1 MNDFELADRLFN
13 GAGTRD
19 QGSARQSY
27 SIEGVARS
35 DSSEGSVE
43 VSLEGDTVSGNG
55 MQAVPMPTGVAVKKG
70 QRVIVTVSGNSPV
83 VTGVIGWGD
92 TVMSD
97 LSEAS
102 DMIDQ
107 ISGDVEQAK
116 QDADQALKEAQ
127 DAASSAAQG
136 VQEAKDAA
144 SAAADLAQE
153 AKDTADSFQGQI
165 TDVTTE
171 VNGVK
176 QDMTSLT
183 SKVSGAVET
192 AEGAMEAASSAQQD
206 LNGFKTTVS
215 QTYQPKGDYA
225 TSSDLESYATKTE
238 LEQTAGEI
246 TSSVE
251 AVTETANSALTQSSE
266 AKQTADKVQTTLTT
280 DYLSKNDASKTY
292 ASQAQLTATSESLT
306 ASISEVSTTADAA
319 MEKATTVEQTA
330 DGLSAQITSVSKAA
344 SDAKEAADGAVKQV
358 ATLEATVDGIKTKVE
373 TAQETA
379 DSAVSAASAAQ
390 QDINGFKTT
399 VSNTYETKAD
409 ADAAMEQEVLNRNSA
424 IEQSASAVKSEV
436 SESYLSKSEAE
447 KSYTAKS
454 TFEQTTSS
462 ITSSVSE
469 AYDLADSAM
478 QKATT
483 VEQTANGLTARVTD
497 AEGDIA
503 QLKLDSSGFE
513 IRLDSSVKSTQVQ
526 YAVGTSSTTAPQ
538 TGWSATSPVWQE
550 GRYVWQRTVTTL
562 NDGSQSVSNPVCIQ
576 GAEGPKGAKGDTGSQ
591 GPKGDTG
598 PQGPQ
603 GEKGATGSQGPK
615 GETGDTGP
623 QGPQGEKGDKGAT
636 GATGPQGADGKDG
649 RGISK
654 STITYQAGT
663 SGTTIPTGS
672 WSSSVPSVSA
682 GQYLWTRTVV
692 SYTDGTSTTSY
703 SVGRMGQNG
712 AQGPKGDTGATGPQG
727 PQGDKGDKGA
737 TGATGPQGPAGAD
750 GTDGR
755 GIRSTT
761 VTYQAST
768 SGTTAPTGTWQTSVP
783 SVAAGSFLWTR
794 TVVTYTDSTTST
806 SYSVGKMGNTGAK
819 GDKGD
824 TGATGPQG
832 PQGNRGA
839 TGATGPQGPA
849 GEDGADGKM
858 LYGTCS
864 TAAATAAK
872 TCSVT
877 GFSLYT
883 GVCVT
888 VKFTYANTAANPTLN
903 ISSTG
908 AKPIYVNGSAMTSAY
923 YWVAGASV
931 MFVYDGARWVVADSG
946 ALAKAS
952 AAAKTATNYLNF
964 SSAGLVVGTNSSGT
978 SSSSGLQGNVLLDS
992 DGMAVRDG
1000 TTELARYGASSIELG
1015 INSPSSFIDMCQ
1027 SKVRISVQNP
1037 TGNRSQP
1044 IISGDGLTFAT
1055 KHPGTAGWV
1064 DSSIGVDELVRLYKR
1079 IAGIGEAISINCN
1092 AINLTLVNQ
1101 FQQGTFNTENYEGN
1115 DMASAYYT
1123 LTSSGVTVKTA
1134 GVYLISVYAMFY
1146 QVAEGD
1152 LCHFGVGSSASSILT
1167 ECQQNMNSNWGSCS
1181 KVEAKFIEANSVLRP
1196 YYKCEQGPGS
1206 RMSGALLSLVKLTNA
1221 SI

>member
-19 QGSARQSY
+19 QGSVRQSY
-27 SIEGVARS
+27 SVEGIARS
-35 DSSEGSVE
+35 DSSEGSVD

-55 MQAVPMPTGVAVKKG
+55 MQAVSMPTGVAVKEG

-127 DAASSAAQG
+127 DAADSAAQG

-144 SAAADLAQE
+144 SAAADLAQD
-153 AKDTADSFQGQI
+153 AKDTADSFQDQI

-176 QDMTSLT
+176 QDVTSLT
-183 SKVSGAVET
+183 SQVSGAVET

-266 AKQTADKVQTTLTT
+266 AKQTAERVQTTLTT
-280 DYLSKNDASKTY
+280 DYVSKEDASKTY
-292 ASQAQLTATSESLT
+292 ASKAQLTATSESLT

-319 MEKATTVEQTA
+319 MQKATTVEQTA
-330 DGLSAQITSVSKAA
+330 NGLSAQISSVSKDA
-344 SDAKEAADGAVKQV
+344 SDAKKAADDAVKQV
-358 ATLEATVDGIKTKVE
+358 TTLEATVDGIKTKVE

-379 DSAVSAASAAQ
+379 DSAVSAAIAAQ

-409 ADAAMEQEVLNRNSA
+409 ADAAMAQEVLNRNSA
-424 IEQSASAVKSEV
+424 IEQSASAIRSEV
-436 SESYLSKSEAE
+436 SESYLSKSDAE
-447 KSYTAKS
+447 ESYTAKS

-478 QKATT
+478 EKATT

-513 IRLDSSVKSTQVQ
+513 IRLDSSVKGTQVQ

-538 TGWSATSPVWQE
+538 SGWSATSPVWQE

-562 NDGSQSVSNPVCIQ
+562 NDGSQSTSNPVCIQ
-576 GAEGPKGAKGDTGSQ
+576 GAEGPKGDTGSQ

-636 GATGPQGADGKDG
+636 GATGPQG
-649 RGISK
+649 
-654 STITYQAGT
+654 
-663 SGTTIPTGS
+663 
-672 WSSSVPSVSA
+672 
-682 GQYLWTRTVV
+682 
-692 SYTDGTSTTSY
+692 
-703 SVGRMGQNG
+703 
-712 AQGPKGDTGATGPQG
+712 
-727 PQGDKGDKGA
+727 
-737 TGATGPQGPAGAD
+737 PAGAD
-750 GTDGR
+750 GANGR

-794 TVVTYTDSTTST
+794 TIVTYTDSTTST

-824 TGATGPQG
+824 TGARGPQG
-832 PQGNRGA
+832 DRGA

-888 VKFTYANTAANPTLN
+888 VKFTYANTASNPTLN

-908 AKPIYVNGSAMTSAY
+908 AKSIYVNGSAMTSAY

-931 MFVYDGARWVVADSG
+931 MFVYDGSRWVVADSG

-964 SSAGLVVGTNSSGT
+964 SSNGLVVGTNSSGT
-978 SSSSGLQGNVLLDS
+978 SSSSGLQGNVLLNS
-992 DGMAVRDG
+992 GGMAVRNG

-1027 SKVRISVQNP
+1027 SKIRVSVQNP
-1037 TGNRSQP
+1037 TGNSPQP
-1044 IISGDGLTFAT
+1044 VISGDKLTLAT
-1055 KHPGTAGWV
+1055 RHPGTSGWV
-1064 DSSIGVDELVRLYKR
+1064 ASSIGVDELVRLYQR

-1092 AINLTLVNQ
+1092 VINLTLANK
-1101 FQQGTFNTENYEGN
+1101 FQQGTFNPENYDGN
-1115 DMASAYYT
+1115 DRASVYYT

-1152 LCHFGVGSSASSILT
+1152 LCHFGIGASASSILT
-1167 ECQQNMNSNWGSCS
+1167 ECQQNMNSNWGSCA
-1181 KVEAKFIEANSVLRP
+1181 KVEAKFIEAGSVLRP
-1196 YYKCEQGPGS
+1196 FYKCEQGSGS
-1206 RMSGALLSLVKLTNA
+1206 IMSGALLTLVKLTNA
-1221 SI
+1221 SV

>member
-1 MNDFELADRLFN
+1 MARHYELKQDGAALAVNLAREALKVAN
-13 GAGTRD
+13 GASTARPGNVFIPNKDENGMADGTGTWI
-19 QGSARQSY
+19 GSGQVGNGGVSQWIGDTTPPGKPIGVSVGSSWGTVY
-27 SIEGVARS
+27 CTWEGGIEGGTPPDFAY
-35 DSSEGSVE
+35 VE
-43 VSLEGDTVSGNG
+43 VSIDSSPVGRMVESGTIAVDGFDDGQDISVSFVAYDSARDMGGALSPNASEPNVVSATVSNE
-55 MQAVPMPTGVAVKKG
+55 QA
-70 QRVIVTVSGNSPV
+70 R
-83 VTGVIGWGD
+83 
-92 TVMSD
+92 
-97 LSEAS
+97 
-102 DMIDQ
+102 IDA
-107 ISGDVEQAK
+107 DVEQAK

-127 DAASSAAQG
+127 EAADSAAQG

-144 SAAADLAQE
+144 SAAADLAQD

-171 VNGVK
+171 VDGVK
-176 QDMTSLT
+176 QDVTSLT
-183 SKVSGAVET
+183 SQVSGAVET

-266 AKQTADKVQTTLTT
+266 AKQTADRVQTTLTT
-280 DYLSKNDASKTY
+280 DYLSKDDASETY
-292 ASQAQLTATSESLT
+292 ASKAQLTATSESLT

-319 MEKATTVEQTA
+319 MQKATTVEQTA
-330 DGLSAQITSVSKAA
+330 NGLSAQISSVSKDA
-344 SDAKEAADGAVKQV
+344 SDAKKAADGAVKQV
-358 ATLEATVDGIKTKVE
+358 TTLEATVDGIKTQVE

-390 QDINGFKTT
+390 QDIDGFKTT
-399 VSNTYETKAD
+399 VSKTYETKAD
-409 ADAAMEQEVLNRNSA
+409 ADAAMAQEVLNRNSA
-424 IEQSASAVKSEV
+424 IEQSASAIRSEV

-447 KSYTAKS
+447 ESYTAKS

-538 TGWSATSPVWQE
+538 SGWSATSPVWQE

-562 NDGSQSVSNPVCIQ
+562 NDGSQSTSNPVCIQ
-576 GAEGPKGAKGDTGSQ
+576 GAEGPKGDTGSQ

-598 PQGPQ
+598 PQGPK

-636 GATGPQGADGKDG
+636 GATGPQG
-649 RGISK
+649 
-654 STITYQAGT
+654 
-663 SGTTIPTGS
+663 P
-672 WSSSVPSVSA
+672 
-682 GQYLWTRTVV
+682 
-692 SYTDGTSTTSY
+692 
-703 SVGRMGQNG
+703 
-712 AQGPKGDTGATGPQG
+712 QGNRGATGPQG
-727 PQGDKGDKGA
+727 PQGEKGDKGA
-737 TGATGPQGPAGAD
+737 
-750 GTDGR
+750 
-755 GIRSTT
+755 
-761 VTYQAST
+761 
-768 SGTTAPTGTWQTSVP
+768 
-783 SVAAGSFLWTR
+783 
-794 TVVTYTDSTTST
+794 
-806 SYSVGKMGNTGAK
+806 
-819 GDKGD
+819 

-839 TGATGPQGPA
+839 TGPQGPQGPA

-858 LYGTCS
+858 LCGTCS

-888 VKFTYANTAANPTLN
+888 VKFTYANTAANPKLN

-908 AKPIYVNGSAMTSAY
+908 AKSIYVNGSAMTSAY

-931 MFVYDGARWVVADSG
+931 MFVYDGSRWVVADSG

-964 SSAGLVVGTNSSGT
+964 SSNGLVVGTNSSGT

-992 DGMAVRDG
+992 DGMAVRNG
-1000 TTELARYGASSIELG
+1000 TTELARYGGNSISLG
-1015 INSPSSFIDMCQ
+1015 INSDDAYIDMCK
-1027 SKVRISVQNP
+1027 SSVRVSVQNP
-1037 TGNRSQP
+1037 RGRGATP
-1044 IISGDGLTFAT
+1044 VISGNGLTLAT
-1055 KHPGTAGWV
+1055 KHPSTSGWV
-1064 DSSIGVDELVRLYKR
+1064 SSSVTVGELVKMAGGDYIISQGVTGEWNWRAYNSGVKEAWLVHGSTVAYPKTESVTSFTLPFDAGNAWYTINIGMR
-1079 IAGIGEAISINCN
+1079 ANGGTPGVIAGFSNVSH
-1092 AINLTLVNQ
+1092 L
-1101 FQQGTFNTENYEGN
+1101 
-1115 DMASAYYT
+1115 ASDI
-1123 LTSSGVTVKTA
+1123 TSSSFK
-1134 GVYLISVYAMFY
+1134 VYAWS
-1146 QVAEGD
+1146 D
-1152 LCHFGVGSSASSILT
+1152 
-1167 ECQQNMNSNWGSCS
+1167 NSY
-1181 KVEAKFIEANSVLRP
+1181 AITYAMSVHVITRP
-1196 YYKCEQGPGS
+1196 
-1206 RMSGALLSLVKLTNA
+1206 N
-1221 SI
+1221 

>member
-1 MNDFELADRLFN
+1 MARHYELKQDGSALAVNLAREALKVAN
-13 GAGTRD
+13 GASTARPGNVFIPNKDENGMADGTGTWI
-19 QGSARQSY
+19 GSGGIGNGGVSQWIGDTTPPGKPSGVSVSSSWGTVYCAWAGE
-27 SIEGVARS
+27 IEGGTPPDFAY
-35 DSSEGSVE
+35 VE
-43 VSLEGDTVSGNG
+43 VSIDSTPAGRMVESGTIAVEGFDDGKEISVSFVAYDSARNADGVLSPNASDPVVVSATVSND
-55 MQAVPMPTGVAVKKG
+55 QA
-70 QRVIVTVSGNSPV
+70 R
-83 VTGVIGWGD
+83 
-92 TVMSD
+92 
-97 LSEAS
+97 
-102 DMIDQ
+102 IDA
-107 ISGDVEQAK
+107 DVEQAK
-116 QDADQALKEAQ
+116 QDAEQALKEAQ
-127 DAASSAAQG
+127 DAADSAAQG
-136 VQEAKDAA
+136 VQEANDAA
-144 SAAADLAQE
+144 SAAAELAKD

-176 QDMTSLT
+176 QDVTSLT
-183 SKVSGAVET
+183 SQVTGAVET

-225 TSSDLESYATKTE
+225 ASSDLESYATKTE

-266 AKQTADKVQTTLTT
+266 SKQTAEQVQTTLAT
-280 DYLSKNDASKTY
+280 DYLSKEDARETY

-319 MEKATTVEQTA
+319 MQKATTVEQTA
-330 DGLSAQITSVSKAA
+330 NGLSAQISSVSKDA

-358 ATLEATVDGIKTKVE
+358 TTLEATVDGIKTQVE

-409 ADAAMEQEVLNRNSA
+409 ADAAMAQEVLDRNSA
-424 IEQSASAVKSEV
+424 IEQSASAIKSEV

-447 KSYTAKS
+447 ESYTAKS

-538 TGWSATSPVWQE
+538 SGWSATSPVWQE

-562 NDGSQSVSNPVCIQ
+562 NDGSQSTSNPVCIQ
-576 GAEGPKGAKGDTGSQ
+576 GAEGQKGDKGDTGSQ
-591 GPKGDTG
+591 GPKGD
-598 PQGPQ
+598 
-603 GEKGATGSQGPK
+603 
-615 GETGDTGP
+615 
-623 QGPQGEKGDKGAT
+623 
-636 GATGPQGADGKDG
+636 
-649 RGISK
+649 
-654 STITYQAGT
+654 
-663 SGTTIPTGS
+663 
-672 WSSSVPSVSA
+672 
-682 GQYLWTRTVV
+682 
-692 SYTDGTSTTSY
+692 
-703 SVGRMGQNG
+703 
-712 AQGPKGDTGATGPQG
+712 
-727 PQGDKGDKGA
+727 
-737 TGATGPQGPAGAD
+737 
-750 GTDGR
+750 
-755 GIRSTT
+755 
-761 VTYQAST
+761 
-768 SGTTAPTGTWQTSVP
+768 
-783 SVAAGSFLWTR
+783 
-794 TVVTYTDSTTST
+794 
-806 SYSVGKMGNTGAK
+806 
-819 GDKGD
+819 
-824 TGATGPQG
+824 
-832 PQGNRGA
+832 
-839 TGATGPQGPA
+839 TGPQGPA

-931 MFVYDGARWVVADSG
+931 MFVYDGSRWVVADSG

-978 SSSSGLQGNVLLDS
+978 SSSSGLRGNVLLDS
-992 DGMAVRDG
+992 SGMTVRDG
-1000 TTELARYGASSIELG
+1000 TTELAHYGATEVSLGMNSLGSIVNMCGGSFQFATNTYSNKSRIKTVNTHLDIDAGTGANLGLSGKNVNVDATSFSVGASSAEIEALNINMNGTVVFNDGANWPVGG
-1015 INSPSSFIDMCQ
+1015 IGGRVMKLLWEGTLSKGGSATISELPYYNVFAFSLDVSCALIGVRAPSYDAGISNFIQAVAASD
-1027 SKVRISVQNP
+1027 SG
-1037 TGNRSQP
+1037 TRSLTYNASMYIRQDGTTLVLQQA
-1044 IISGDGLTFAT
+1044 SQHLLSTGLT
-1055 KHPGTAGWV
+1055 
-1064 DSSIGVDELVRLYKR
+1064 
-1079 IAGIGEAISINCN
+1079 GEARVIKQIYG
-1092 AINLTLVNQ
+1092 I
-1101 FQQGTFNTENYEGN
+1101 
-1115 DMASAYYT
+1115 
-1123 LTSSGVTVKTA
+1123 
-1134 GVYLISVYAMFY
+1134 I
-1146 QVAEGD
+1146 
-1152 LCHFGVGSSASSILT
+1152 
-1167 ECQQNMNSNWGSCS
+1167 
-1181 KVEAKFIEANSVLRP
+1181 
-1196 YYKCEQGPGS
+1196 
-1206 RMSGALLSLVKLTNA
+1206 
-1221 SI
+1221 

>member
-1 MNDFELADRLFN
+1 MARHYELKQDGSALAVNLAREALKVAN
-13 GAGTRD
+13 GASTARPGNVFIPNKDENGMADGTGTWI
-19 QGSARQSY
+19 GSGGIGNGGVSQWIGDTTPPGKPSGVSVSSSWGTVYCAWAGE
-27 SIEGVARS
+27 IEGGTPPDFAY
-35 DSSEGSVE
+35 VE
-43 VSLEGDTVSGNG
+43 VSIDSTPAGRMVESGTIAVEGFDDGKEISVSFVAYDSARNADGVLSPNASDPVVVSATVSND
-55 MQAVPMPTGVAVKKG
+55 QA
-70 QRVIVTVSGNSPV
+70 R
-83 VTGVIGWGD
+83 
-92 TVMSD
+92 
-97 LSEAS
+97 
-102 DMIDQ
+102 IDA
-107 ISGDVEQAK
+107 DVEQAK
-116 QDADQALKEAQ
+116 QDAEQALKEAQ
-127 DAASSAAQG
+127 DAADSAAQG
-136 VQEAKDAA
+136 VQEANDAA
-144 SAAADLAQE
+144 SAAAELAKD

-176 QDMTSLT
+176 QDVTSLT
-183 SKVSGAVET
+183 SQVTGAVET

-225 TSSDLESYATKTE
+225 ASSDLESYATKTE

-266 AKQTADKVQTTLTT
+266 AKQTAEQVQTTLAT
-280 DYLSKNDASKTY
+280 DYLSKEDARETY

-319 MEKATTVEQTA
+319 MQKATTVEQTA
-330 DGLSAQITSVSKAA
+330 NGLSAQISSVSKDA

-358 ATLEATVDGIKTKVE
+358 TTLEATVDGIKTQVE

-409 ADAAMEQEVLNRNSA
+409 ADAAMAQEVLDRNSA
-424 IEQSASAVKSEV
+424 IEQSASAIKSEV

-447 KSYTAKS
+447 ESYTAKS

-538 TGWSATSPVWQE
+538 SGWSATSPVWQE

-562 NDGSQSVSNPVCIQ
+562 NDGSQSTSNPVCIQ
-576 GAEGPKGAKGDTGSQ
+576 GAEGQKGDKGDTGSQ
-591 GPKGDTG
+591 GPKGD
-598 PQGPQ
+598 
-603 GEKGATGSQGPK
+603 
-615 GETGDTGP
+615 
-623 QGPQGEKGDKGAT
+623 
-636 GATGPQGADGKDG
+636 
-649 RGISK
+649 
-654 STITYQAGT
+654 
-663 SGTTIPTGS
+663 
-672 WSSSVPSVSA
+672 
-682 GQYLWTRTVV
+682 
-692 SYTDGTSTTSY
+692 
-703 SVGRMGQNG
+703 
-712 AQGPKGDTGATGPQG
+712 
-727 PQGDKGDKGA
+727 
-737 TGATGPQGPAGAD
+737 
-750 GTDGR
+750 
-755 GIRSTT
+755 
-761 VTYQAST
+761 
-768 SGTTAPTGTWQTSVP
+768 
-783 SVAAGSFLWTR
+783 
-794 TVVTYTDSTTST
+794 
-806 SYSVGKMGNTGAK
+806 
-819 GDKGD
+819 
-824 TGATGPQG
+824 
-832 PQGNRGA
+832 
-839 TGATGPQGPA
+839 TGPQGPA

-931 MFVYDGARWVVADSG
+931 MFVYDGSRWVVADSG

-992 DGMAVRDG
+992 SGMTVRDG
-1000 TTELARYGASSIELG
+1000 TTELAHYGATEVSLGMNSLGSIVNMCGGSFQFATNTYSNKSRIKTVNTHLDIDAGTGANLGLSGKNVNVDATSFSVGASSAEIEALNINMNGTVVFNDGANWPVGG
-1015 INSPSSFIDMCQ
+1015 IGGRVMKLLWEGTLSKGGSVTISELPYYNVFAFSLDVSCALIGVRAPSYDTGISNFIQAVAASD
-1027 SKVRISVQNP
+1027 SG
-1037 TGNRSQP
+1037 TRSLTYNASMYIRQDGTTLVLQQA
-1044 IISGDGLTFAT
+1044 SQHLLSTGLT
-1055 KHPGTAGWV
+1055 
-1064 DSSIGVDELVRLYKR
+1064 
-1079 IAGIGEAISINCN
+1079 GEARVIKQIYG
-1092 AINLTLVNQ
+1092 I
-1101 FQQGTFNTENYEGN
+1101 
-1115 DMASAYYT
+1115 
-1123 LTSSGVTVKTA
+1123 
-1134 GVYLISVYAMFY
+1134 I
-1146 QVAEGD
+1146 
-1152 LCHFGVGSSASSILT
+1152 
-1167 ECQQNMNSNWGSCS
+1167 
-1181 KVEAKFIEANSVLRP
+1181 
-1196 YYKCEQGPGS
+1196 
-1206 RMSGALLSLVKLTNA
+1206 
-1221 SI
+1221 

>member
-1 MNDFELADRLFN
+1 MARHYELKQDGSALAVNLAREALKVAN
-13 GAGTRD
+13 GASTARPGNVFIPNKDENGMADGTGTWI
-19 QGSARQSY
+19 GSGGIGNGGVSQWIGDTTPPGKPSGVSVSSSWGTVYCAWAGE
-27 SIEGVARS
+27 IEGGTPPDFAY
-35 DSSEGSVE
+35 VE
-43 VSLEGDTVSGNG
+43 VSIDSTPAGRMVESGTIAVEGFDDGKEISVSFVAYDSARNADGVLSPNASDPVVVSATVSND
-55 MQAVPMPTGVAVKKG
+55 QA
-70 QRVIVTVSGNSPV
+70 R
-83 VTGVIGWGD
+83 
-92 TVMSD
+92 
-97 LSEAS
+97 
-102 DMIDQ
+102 IDA
-107 ISGDVEQAK
+107 DVEQAK
-116 QDADQALKEAQ
+116 QDAEQALKEAQ
-127 DAASSAAQG
+127 DAADSAAQG

-144 SAAADLAQE
+144 SAAAELAKD

-176 QDMTSLT
+176 QDVTSLT
-183 SKVSGAVET
+183 SQVTGAVET

-225 TSSDLESYATKTE
+225 ASSDLESYATKTE

-266 AKQTADKVQTTLTT
+266 AKQTAEQVQTTLAT
-280 DYLSKNDASKTY
+280 DYLSKEDASETY
-292 ASQAQLTATSESLT
+292 ASQAQLTATSKSLT

-319 MEKATTVEQTA
+319 MQKATTVEQTA
-330 DGLSAQITSVSKAA
+330 NGLSAQISSVSKDA

-358 ATLEATVDGIKTKVE
+358 TTLEATVDGIKTQVD

-409 ADAAMEQEVLNRNSA
+409 ADAAMAQEVLDRNSA
-424 IEQSASAVKSEV
+424 IEQSASAIKSEV

-447 KSYTAKS
+447 ESYTAKS

-538 TGWSATSPVWQE
+538 SGWSATSPVWQE

-562 NDGSQSVSNPVCIQ
+562 NDGSQSTSNPVCIQ
-576 GAEGPKGAKGDTGSQ
+576 GAEGQKGDKGDTGSQ

-727 PQGDKGDKGA
+727 PQG
-737 TGATGPQGPAGAD
+737 
-750 GTDGR
+750 
-755 GIRSTT
+755 
-761 VTYQAST
+761 
-768 SGTTAPTGTWQTSVP
+768 
-783 SVAAGSFLWTR
+783 
-794 TVVTYTDSTTST
+794 
-806 SYSVGKMGNTGAK
+806 
-819 GDKGD
+819 
-824 TGATGPQG
+824 
-832 PQGNRGA
+832 NRGA

-931 MFVYDGARWVVADSG
+931 MFVYDGSRWVVADSG

-978 SSSSGLQGNVLLDS
+978 SSSSGLRGNVLLDS
-992 DGMAVRDG
+992 SGMTVRDG
-1000 TTELARYGASSIELG
+1000 TTELAHYGATEVSLGMNSLGSIVNMCGGSFQFATNTYSNKSRIKTVNTHLDIDAGTGANLGLSGKNVNVDATSFSVGASSAEIEALNINMNGTVVFNDGANWPVGG
-1015 INSPSSFIDMCQ
+1015 IGGRVMKLLWEGTLSKGGSATISELPYYNVFAFSLDVSCALIGVRAPSYDTGISNFIQAVAASD
-1027 SKVRISVQNP
+1027 SG
-1037 TGNRSQP
+1037 TRSLTYNASMYIRQDGTTLVLQQA
-1044 IISGDGLTFAT
+1044 SQHLLSTGLT
-1055 KHPGTAGWV
+1055 
-1064 DSSIGVDELVRLYKR
+1064 
-1079 IAGIGEAISINCN
+1079 GEARVIKQIYG
-1092 AINLTLVNQ
+1092 I
-1101 FQQGTFNTENYEGN
+1101 
-1115 DMASAYYT
+1115 
-1123 LTSSGVTVKTA
+1123 
-1134 GVYLISVYAMFY
+1134 I
-1146 QVAEGD
+1146 
-1152 LCHFGVGSSASSILT
+1152 
-1167 ECQQNMNSNWGSCS
+1167 
-1181 KVEAKFIEANSVLRP
+1181 
-1196 YYKCEQGPGS
+1196 
-1206 RMSGALLSLVKLTNA
+1206 
-1221 SI
+1221 

>member
-1 MNDFELADRLFN
+1 MNDFELANRLFN

-19 QGSARQSY
+19 QGIARQSY

-35 DSSEGSVE
+35 DSSEGSVD

-55 MQAVPMPTGVAVKKG
+55 MQAVPMPTGVAVRKG

-107 ISGDVEQAK
+107 ISGDVERAK

-127 DAASSAAQG
+127 DAADSAAQG

-176 QDMTSLT
+176 QDVTSLT
-183 SKVSGAVET
+183 SQVSGAVET

-246 TSSVE
+246 TSNVE

-266 AKQTADKVQTTLTT
+266 AKQTAEKVQTTLAT
-280 DYLSKNDASKTY
+280 DYLSKEDASETY
-292 ASQAQLTATSESLT
+292 ASKAQLTATSESLT

-330 DGLSAQITSVSKAA
+330 DGLSAQITSVSKDA
-344 SDAKEAADGAVKQV
+344 SDAKKAADGAVKQV
-358 ATLEATVDGIKTKVE
+358 ATLEATVDGIKTQVE

-390 QDINGFKTT
+390 QDLNGFKTT

-409 ADAAMEQEVLNRNSA
+409 ADEAMAQEVLNRNSA
-424 IEQSASAVKSEV
+424 IEQSASAIKSEV

-538 TGWSATSPVWQE
+538 TGWSATSPVWQK

-562 NDGSQSVSNPVCIQ
+562 NDGSQSISEPVCIQ
-576 GAEGPKGAKGDTGSQ
+576 GAEGQ
-591 GPKGDTG
+591 
-598 PQGPQ
+598 QGPQ
-603 GEKGATGSQGPK
+603 G
-615 GETGDTGP
+615 DR
-623 QGPQGEKGDKGAT
+623 GAT
-636 GATGPQGADGKDG
+636 GATGPAGEDGKDG

-654 STITYQAGT
+654 STVTYQAGS
-663 SGTTIPTGS
+663 SGTTIPTGT
-672 WSSSVPSVSA
+672 WTSSVPSVSA

-692 SYTDGTSTTSY
+692 TYTDGTSTTSY

-712 AQGPKGDTGATGPQG
+712 AK
-727 PQGDKGDKGA
+727 GDKGDKGA
-737 TGATGPQGPAGAD
+737 TGA
-750 GTDGR
+750 
-755 GIRSTT
+755 
-761 VTYQAST
+761 
-768 SGTTAPTGTWQTSVP
+768 
-783 SVAAGSFLWTR
+783 
-794 TVVTYTDSTTST
+794 
-806 SYSVGKMGNTGAK
+806 
-819 GDKGD
+819 
-824 TGATGPQG
+824 
-832 PQGNRGA
+832 
-839 TGATGPQGPA
+839 QGPA

-931 MFVYDGARWVVADSG
+931 MFVYDGSRWVVADSG

-1015 INSPSSFIDMCQ
+1015 INSPSAFIDMCQ
-1027 SKVRISVQNP
+1027 SKVRVSVQNP
-1037 TGNRSQP
+1037 TGTSPQP
-1044 IISGDGLTFAT
+1044 IISGDRLTLAT
-1055 KHPGTAGWV
+1055 RHPGTAGWV
-1064 DSSIGVDELVRLYKR
+1064 GHSIGVDELVRLYQR
-1079 IAGIGEAISINCN
+1079 IAGIGESISISCN
-1092 AINLTLVNQ
+1092 VINLTLANQ
-1101 FQQGTFNTENYEGN
+1101 FQQGTFNTDNYEGN
-1115 DMASAYYT
+1115 DMASTYYT

-1134 GVYLISVYAMFY
+1134 GIYLISVYAMFY
-1146 QVAEGD
+1146 MVAEGD
-1152 LCHFGVGSSASSILT
+1152 ICHFGVGSSATSILT
-1167 ECQQNMNSNWGSCS
+1167 ECQQNMNSNWGSCA
-1181 KVEAKFIEANSVLRP
+1181 KVEAKYIEANSVLRP
-1196 YYKCEQGPGS
+1196 YYKCEQGYGS

-1221 SI
+1221 SL